1 MQLFHMPTGHR
12 HVIVIG
18 TSLGGLAALRA
29 ILAAFPEDLH
39 AAVLVV
45 MHVGTQ
51 RSLLPELLAPHCRL
65 PVKHAEDD
73 EPLARSVVYVA
84 PPDRHLMVFEG
95 PVRLS
100 SGPKEN
106 FARPA
111 VDPLFR
117 SVAVEFGERV
127 IGIVLTGD
135 LDDGAA
141 GIAAIKACGGWVA
154 VQDPSDCVAPSM
166 PSSALRAT
174 TADVIAPLDRL
185 GDAIVD
191 AVNQKP
197 SEERRIVMDKT
208 PIELETRIALTGHSS
223 PDDLDALGERSTLT
237 CPDCGGVIWRVGETE
252 PLRYRCHTGHAFS
265 NASLNAA
272 QERSVE
278 EALWVSVRRLQE
290 RAAFALERAHVAQR
304 RNERHE
310 AAEELERHA
319 RFAALE
325 DSLRRFLQQ
334 DAIERTEP

>member
-12 HVIVIG
+12 HIVVIG
-18 TSLGGLAALRA
+18 TSLGGFAALRT
-29 ILAAFPEDLH
+29 ILSAFPEDLH
-39 AAVLVV
+39 ATVLVV
-45 MHVGTQ
+45 MHIGTQ

-65 PVKHAEDD
+65 PVKHAEDN
-73 EPLARSVVYVA
+73 EPLTRSVVYIA

-95 PVRLS
+95 RVRLS
-100 SGPKEN
+100 TGPKEN

-141 GIAAIKACGGWVA
+141 GIAAVKACGGWVA

-166 PSSALRAT
+166 PSNALRAA

-185 GDAIVD
+185 GDVIVD
-191 AVNQKP
+191 AVRQKP
-197 SEERRIVMDKT
+197 STARQIVMDKT

-223 PDDLDALGERSTLT
+223 PEDLDTLGERSTLT
-237 CPDCGGVIWRVGETE
+237 CPDCGGVIWRVGEAE

-278 EALWVSVRRLQE
+278 EALWISVRRLQE
-290 RAAFALERAHVAQR
+290 RAAFALQRAHVAQR
-304 RNERHE
+304 RNELHE
-310 AAEELERHA
+310 ASEELEQHA
-319 RFAALE
+319 KFAALE
-325 DSLRRFLQQ
+325 DSLRRFLQREAVGQ
-334 DAIERTEP
+334 